1 MAMRVLL
8 ADDEELTLRYLEKII
23 DWQSLGYSVEGR
35 ARNGVQALK
44 SLGEEDWDLLITDI
58 RMPEMDGLKLIER
71 VRQKDTTLKI
81 VVLSAFSDFEY
92 ARRSFGFGIS
102 GYLLKPVDEKKL
114 IETLDKIRDEREEE
128 KRESL
133 RREGRRAITRES
145 LLKDIILERR
155 SGEELASRM
164 ELLDH
169 SLELDRFQLLLILIA
184 REGAQDGR
192 IIRRIW
198 EDLTKESCSLLSQEP
213 GRRILVTE
221 QSAGSALINNFLRML
236 EERLEGRLFIGVSGD
251 HKGLGELVEAYGELK
266 ILGNLNFYSRQN
278 RYLLYKKRY
287 RESQTPLDVDRE
299 RALLLEEVRQGGAAA
314 GTAYIG
320 SLLERMEDA
329 YGPCLEA
336 LFLFIA
342 TFLTLLKNSLKTGE
356 KSLMVP
362 PVIREV
368 NAEQIRSF
376 RDLEELG
383 AFLSELVTQMVDM
396 PVHPLGGD
404 SSELIRSIKE
414 YISENYQRTFT
425 LDELAEDV
433 GRSKNYLC
441 RVFKESTGD
450 RIWEYA
456 TAFRMEQAKHL
467 LAFSSLKI
475 GEVARR
481 VGYDNSG
488 YFTRV
493 FKSRDGLSPQAY
505 RDTGSSF

>member
-8 ADDEELTLRYLEKII
+8 VDDEELTLRYLEKII
-23 DWQSLGYSVEGR
+23 DWESLGYSVEGR
-35 ARNGVQALK
+35 ARNGAEALK
-44 SLGEEDWDLLITDI
+44 QLEEEKWDLLVTDI
-58 RMPEMDGLKLIER
+58 RMPEMDGLELIEK
-71 VRQKDTTLKI
+71 VRREDKTLKI

-102 GYLLKPVDEKKL
+102 GYLLKPIDEGKL
-114 IETLDKIRDEREEE
+114 VETLHKIRGEREEE
-128 KRESL
+128 SREKL
-133 RREGRRAITRES
+133 VREGRRKITRES

-155 SGEELASRM
+155 SEEELAARM
-164 ELLDH
+164 ELLDN
-169 SLELDRFQLLLILIA
+169 SLELGRFQMLLILIA

-192 IIRRIW
+192 IIRGIW
-198 EDLTKESCSLLSQEP
+198 EELTGESCFLLSQAP

-221 QSAGSALINNFLRML
+221 KSAGSVLIGDFLQAL

-251 HKGLGELVEAYGELK
+251 HEGLGELVEAYGELK
-266 ILGNLNFYSRQN
+266 ILASLNFYSRQN

-287 RESQTPLDVDRE
+287 REVQNSLDADRE
-299 RALLLEEVRQGGAAA
+299 RDRLLDEVRQGGAAA
-314 GTAYIG
+314 GTAHIG
-320 SLLERMEDA
+320 TLLERMEEA
-329 YGPCLEA
+329 YGPRLES

-342 TFLTLLKNSLKTGE
+342 TLLTLLRNRLKTGDM
-356 KSLMVP
+356 SLMVP

-368 NAEQIRSF
+368 NVDQIRSF

-383 AFLSELVTQMVDM
+383 AFLKELVIQMVEM

-425 LDELAEDV
+425 LDELADDV

-475 GEVARR
+475 GEIARR

-505 RDTGSSF
+505 RDRGSSS